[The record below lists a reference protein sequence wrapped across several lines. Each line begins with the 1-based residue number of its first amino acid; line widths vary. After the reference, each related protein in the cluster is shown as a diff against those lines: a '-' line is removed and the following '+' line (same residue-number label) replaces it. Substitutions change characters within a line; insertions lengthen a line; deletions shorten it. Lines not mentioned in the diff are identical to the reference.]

1 MAFLGLAFMACGLT
15 VAGLP
20 PLPGFVGK
28 FSMLSALL
36 TGGAVSKAGW
46 TFFALLL
53 AGGLLALLA
62 VSRAG
67 VRGFWT
73 PRAQPP
79 RLLLTETLP
88 IAWLVGLLLL
98 LTVCAGPALRYTQA
112 AADALYAPRGY
123 IGAVVTTRPHP
134 APGVAGHDGSAP

>member
-1 MAFLGLAFMACGLT
+1 MACGLT
-15 VAGLP
+15 LAGLP

-36 TGGAVSKAGW
+36 GERTVSRAGW
-46 TFFALLL
+46 AFLALLL
-53 AGGLLALLA
+53 TGGLLALLA

-67 VRGFWT
+67 VRTFWT

-88 IAWLVGLLLL
+88 IAFLVALLLA
-98 LTVCAGPALRYTQA
+98 LTLWAGPALRYTQA
-112 AADALYAPRGY
+112 AARALYPPRDY
-123 IGAVVTTRPHP
+123 IGAVVTTRPRP
-134 APGVAGHDGSAP
+134 SPGSDGGGP